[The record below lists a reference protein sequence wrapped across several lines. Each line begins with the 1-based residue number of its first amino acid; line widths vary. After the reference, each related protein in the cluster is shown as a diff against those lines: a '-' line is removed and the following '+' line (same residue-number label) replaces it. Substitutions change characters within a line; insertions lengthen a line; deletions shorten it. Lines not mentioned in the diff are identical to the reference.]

1 MSPQPARDTIAAIAS
16 PAGHGGVGVIRVS
29 GPAAATMASALLGR
43 EPTPRLAHYCRWQ
56 DEAGAPID
64 QGLLLYFPAPRS
76 YTGEDVLELQG
87 HGGRVVLELLLQRV
101 LALGARL
108 ARPGEFTE
116 RAFLEGKLDL
126 AQAEAVADLITAGS
140 ASAARAA
147 LRSLDGVFSD
157 RVDALL
163 SELVALRV
171 LLEAAIDFPDE
182 EIDILSEGD
191 VSRRLALLL
200 QSVQQLLQEAER
212 GQRLRDGLY
221 LVILGPPNAGKS
233 SLLNALAGSDRAIVT
248 PIAGTT
254 RDVLREALVLRGVP
268 VTVVDTAGLRDSDD
282 PIEAEGVRRAGLEA
296 ARADHALIVLDDSD
310 PQADPA
316 PYLARL
322 PAGLPATVVRNK
334 VDVSGRV
341 SGVVERAGLV
351 GDRGSVVGEGT
362 GHRAQGPAGQEG
374 PGPRAQ
380 GTAGQEGPGPRAQGP
395 VKLARTEIDASPE
408 ADSASTGPN
417 DQAPTNPVPS
427 GPWALSPGPW
437 ALGQKRHTSASCGQ
451 PSPLPRWC
459 TRSLSSTA

>member
-29 GPAAATMASALLGR
+29 GPAAATMASILLGR

-56 DEAGAPID
+56 DETGAPID

-282 PIEAEGVRRAGLEA
+282 PIEAEGVRRARLEA

-310 PQADPA
+310 P
-316 PYLARL
+316 
-322 PAGLPATVVRNK
+322 
-334 VDVSGRV
+334 
-341 SGVVERAGLV
+341 
-351 GDRGSVVGEGT
+351 
-362 GHRAQGPAGQEG
+362 
-374 PGPRAQ
+374 
-380 GTAGQEGPGPRAQGP
+380 
-395 VKLARTEIDASPE
+395 E
-408 ADSASTGPN
+408 AD
-417 DQAPTNPVPS
+417 
-427 GPWALSPGPW
+427 
-437 ALGQKRHTSASCGQ
+437 
-451 PSPLPRWC
+451 
-459 TRSLSSTA
+459 